1 MVRST
6 SYLGARQT
14 KAVSRGEA
22 RPQVDAADVCCGRT
36 LSPTKI
42 TTKGRPPL
50 DSFRSHCRH

>member
-36 LSPTKI
+36 EPYKDHHEGQASP
-42 TTKGRPPL
+42 R
-50 DSFRSHCRH
+50 